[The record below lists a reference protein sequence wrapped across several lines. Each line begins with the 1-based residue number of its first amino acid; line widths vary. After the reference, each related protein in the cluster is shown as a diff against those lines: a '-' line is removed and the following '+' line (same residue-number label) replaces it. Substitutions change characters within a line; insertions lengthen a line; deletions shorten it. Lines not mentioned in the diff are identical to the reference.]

1 MVQNILAVVRDWY
14 ITAVGAFLIVGG
26 LYLASNERA
35 GEEQNL
41 IQPAQ
46 NFQSGDV
53 IATQEKAMPAQQGAN
68 APAGPSAPSPQ
79 TSQAEPKV
87 AAQQPAPSKTQQ
99 PAGGETTQL
108 QDSGATTTPGA
119 PSSVAG
125 DVAKGEQVFKK
136 CRACHS
142 IEAGKNLTGPSLAGV
157 FGRKAG
163 EIPNYN
169 YSPAM
174 KNANIVWDAATLD
187 SYLADPK
194 SFIPGNK
201 MAFPGVKNEAERQG
215 VIAYLASQ
223 SSAQGTPDSPPASQ
237 GAAAQ
242 SP

>member
-14 ITAVGAFLIVGG
+14 ITAVGAFLVIGG

-35 GEEQNL
+35 GEQNL

-53 IATQEKAMPAQQGAN
+53 IATQEKSMPAQQAAK
-68 APAGPSAPSPQ
+68 AP
-79 TSQAEPKV
+79 
-87 AAQQPAPSKTQQ
+87 AAQQPVPSKPQQ
-99 PAGGETTQL
+99 PAGGVVAQ
-108 QDSGATTTPGA
+108 QQGSGATTTAGA

-125 DVAKGEQVFKK
+125 DVAKGEQVFRK

-174 KNANIVWDAATLD
+174 KNASIVWDAATLD

-223 SSAQGTPDSPPASQ
+223 SAAQGTPASPPASQ